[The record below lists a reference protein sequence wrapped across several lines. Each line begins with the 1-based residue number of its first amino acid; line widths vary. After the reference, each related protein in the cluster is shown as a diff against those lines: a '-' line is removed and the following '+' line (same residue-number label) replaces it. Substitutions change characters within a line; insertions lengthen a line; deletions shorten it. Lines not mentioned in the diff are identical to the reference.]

1 MKTKRNYS
9 FVKASALLSGIIAD
23 VLTDMIKYQNSA
35 IQDGIKTSTDI
46 KGCVV
51 RVGQIKGRNLSFI
64 TILACNACLQVYTIY
79 NN

>member
-23 VLTDMIKYQNSA
+23 VLTDMIKYQNFA

-46 KGCVV
+46 KG
-51 RVGQIKGRNLSFI
+51 RPFKR
-64 TILACNACLQVYTIY
+64 
-79 NN
+79 